1 MAMIYAAVM
10 PLLTSS
16 SGGVCAWWG
25 GGRGCEGWQSS
36 IASALRKTILC
47 WGLTCQ
53 SLCIILCCLPEKGRT
68 DRRDS
73 REDDSEGQG
82 VKRKRNESV
91 ETEEIKI
98 FPLYPYLLQG

>member
-1 MAMIYAAVM
+1 MVVGA
-10 PLLTSS
+10 
-16 SGGVCAWWG
+16 GEG
-25 GGRGCEGWQSS
+25 GGGGGWQSS

-53 SLCIILCCLPEKGRT
+53 PLCVILCCLPEKGRT

-73 REDDSEGQG
+73 REDESEGQG
-82 VKRKRNESV
+82 AKRKRNESV

-98 FPLYPYLLQG
+98 PSLPLPAARIAGLVQL